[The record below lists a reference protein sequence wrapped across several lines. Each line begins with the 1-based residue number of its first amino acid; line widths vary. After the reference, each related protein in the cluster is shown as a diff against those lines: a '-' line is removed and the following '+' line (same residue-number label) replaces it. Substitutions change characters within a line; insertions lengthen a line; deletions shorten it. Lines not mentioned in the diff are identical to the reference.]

1 MVHLD
6 LLLLNLKKTK
16 TIQDKDSTMD
26 TVKLISEAVEEVEY
40 ITEEKENGGKNYK
53 IRGIFMQAD
62 IKNRNGRV
70 YPMEVLD
77 EEVRKYN
84 KNFIQQ
90 NRAFGELG
98 HPDGPTVNLER
109 VSHMI
114 TSLKPDGK
122 NFIGEAKIMDTP
134 MGKIVKNL
142 MDEGAKL
149 GVSSRG
155 MGSLRQKGGANV
167 VSDDFYLATAAD
179 IVADPSAPNAFVEGI
194 MEGKEWVWNN
204 GSLVEAH
211 VADLKKKFDVKKHQR
226 QVNLEALEF
235 AKFLEKL

>member
-1 MVHLD
+1 
-6 LLLLNLKKTK
+6 
-16 TIQDKDSTMD
+16 MD

-62 IKNRNGRV
+62 IKNRNGRI

-77 EEVRKYN
+77 EEVRNYN
-84 KNFIQQ
+84 KKFIQQ

-204 GSLVEAH
+204 GALVEAH
-211 VADLKKKFDVKKHQR
+211 VADLKKKFDTGLAMVSLPLIGA
-226 QVNLEALEF
+226 NE
-235 AKFLEKL
+235 

>member
-1 MVHLD
+1 
-6 LLLLNLKKTK
+6 
-16 TIQDKDSTMD
+16 MD
-26 TVKLISEAVEEVEY
+26 TVKLISEAVEDVEY
-40 ITEEKENGGKNYK
+40 ITEDKENGEKNYK

-62 IKNRNGRV
+62 IKNRNGRI

-77 EEVRKYN
+77 EEVKKYN
-84 KNFIQQ
+84 KNFIEQ
-90 NRAFGELG
+90 NRAFGELR

-155 MGSLRQKGGANV
+155 MGSLKQKDGANV

-204 GSLVEAH
+204 GALVEAH

>member
-1 MVHLD
+1 LITYH
-6 LLLLNLKKTK
+6 
-16 TIQDKDSTMD
+16 KDSTMD
-26 TVKLISEAVEEVEY
+26 TVKLIAEAVEEVEY
-40 ITEEKENGGKNYK
+40 ITEEKEGGGKNYK

-84 KNFIQQ
+84 KNFIEQ

-155 MGSLRQKGGANV
+155 MGSLKQKGGANV

-204 GSLVEAH
+204 GALVEAH
-211 VADLKKKFDVKKHQR
+211 VADLKKKFDVKRHQR

>member
-1 MVHLD
+1 LVHLD
-6 LLLLNLKKTK
+6 LLLSNLKKMK
-16 TIQDKDSTMD
+16 TIQLKDKTMN
-26 TVKLISEAVEEVEY
+26 TVKLFSEAVEDVEY
-40 ITEEKENGGKNYK
+40 ITEEKEGGGKNYK

-70 YPMEVLD
+70 YPMEILG
-77 EEVRKYN
+77 EEVKKYN
-84 KNFIQQ
+84 KNFIEQ

-211 VADLKKKFDVKKHQR
+211 VAKLKKKFDVKKHQR

>member
-1 MVHLD
+1 
-6 LLLLNLKKTK
+6 
-16 TIQDKDSTMD
+16 MD

-84 KNFIQQ
+84 KNFIKQ

-122 NFIGEAKIMDTP
+122 NFIGEAKIMDRP

-155 MGSLRQKGGANV
+155 MGSLKQKGGANV

-204 GSLVEAH
+204 GALVEAH